1 MSQQYVFLVK
11 KNSKLRKLQKTQY
24 YFLLVNEL
32 WSDAGALIQC
42 PLLGNGEGNLFEYT
56 RAAQQCIPHGSKWEQ
71 KANSHLNGMFA
82 VRYITTKNVRRVLPC
97 KITSKFT
104 SKAGELVTARQVYSI
119 RKKPQDGYFTNNC
132 ILQYLYRK
140 KNQLLS
146 LLWGVTRGGS
156 RSGWLSR
163 RSQMRCGWC

>member
-24 YFLLVNEL
+24 YFLVVNEL

-42 PLLGNGEGNLFEYT
+42 PLLGNGEGNHFEYT

-82 VRYITTKNVRRVLPC
+82 VHYITTKNVRRVLPC

-104 SKAGELVTARQVYSI
+104 SKAGELVTTRQVYSI
-119 RKKPQDGYFTNNC
+119 RKKTPRWIFHEQLHFAVF
-132 ILQYLYRK
+132 IQEK
-140 KNQLLS
+140 KSTAIAPVGCNK
-146 LLWGVTRGGS
+146 
-156 RSGWLSR
+156 R
-163 RSQMRCGWC
+163 RLEVWMA